1 MGLREFLSR
10 RECQPNKEDY
20 SAGDSRQD
28 TIKAELLSLE
38 TEIAAQDRQI
48 QQINAAEEKYKE
60 TGDIETL
67 ILFWE
72 NIWKNGGL
80 LFNGSLKTFRL
91 PDLYI
96 QQKRYADALEIVE
109 RIRQAGRYTEKANNY
124 AQKIQKL
131 MKKGGISK

>member
-1 MGLREFLSR
+1 MGLRVFLSR
-10 RECQPNKEDY
+10 REYQSNKEDY
-20 SAGDSRQD
+20 SVGDSRQD
-28 TIKAELLSLE
+28 TIKVELLPLE

-131 MKKGGISK
+131 MKKGGIQ

>member
-10 RECQPNKEDY
+10 REYQSNKEDY
-20 SAGDSRQD
+20 SAGDSWQD

-48 QQINAAEEKYKE
+48 RQINAAEEKYKE

-109 RIRQAGRYTEKANNY
+109 RIRQAGQYTEKANNY

-131 MKKGGISK
+131 MKKGGIQ